1 MAGAAGKP
9 ATMHHRLP
17 RPECRSWVGYRVMR
31 TQMVVL
37 SAVMAAF
44 WLYGLLGQL
53 HSKDAAMRYLALSA
67 AIVAVFVWRL
77 RPLPA
82 LRRRFRDRRRP
93 PE

>member
-9 ATMHHRLP
+9 ATNA
-17 RPECRSWVGYRVMR
+17 RSVAAAGMSELGYRVMR

-53 HSKDAAMRYLALSA
+53 HSRDAAMRYLALSA
-67 AIVAVFVWRL
+67 AIVAVCVWRL

>member
-1 MAGAAGKP
+1 M
-9 ATMHHRLP
+9 
-17 RPECRSWVGYRVMR
+17 RVR
-31 TQMVVL
+31 VVVL
-37 SAVMAAF
+37 SGVMSAF
-44 WLYGLLGQL
+44 WIYGLLGQL

-77 RPLPA
+77 QPRPA